1 MPQTNHFKHW
11 ISSAPNSA
19 TTPRRWGTWLMS
31 AAAAT
36 AEALG
41 HAGFDFLVVDLE
53 HVPVDANETIHILRA
68 IGNTP
73 AQAVVRLAW
82 NDAVL
87 AKRALD
93 SGAQTLLFPFVESAV
108 EAEKAVNSALYPPAG
123 TRGVAAVHRASHYG
137 TDAPY
142 LAQANAEICVVVQI
156 ETPTAMAALD
166 EIAGTSGVDAIFV
179 GPGDLA
185 ANLGHI
191 GQMNA
196 EPVQAALRELAER
209 CRALGKPCGT
219 VAPTPELAARYVEY
233 GYDFVA
239 IASDIGFMMR
249 KAGEVLAQVRS

>member
-1 MPQTNHFKHW
+1 MPQINHFKRW
-11 ISSAPNSA
+11 ISRD

-31 AAAAT
+31 TAAAT

-41 HAGFDFLVVDLE
+41 HGGFDFLVVDLE

-68 IGNTP
+68 IGNTS

-93 SGAQTLLFPFVESAV
+93 SGAQTLLFPFVESA
-108 EAEKAVNSALYPPAG
+108 AQAALAVSSALYAPAG
-123 TRGVAAVHRASHYG
+123 TRGVAAVHRASQYG
-137 TDAPY
+137 ADTQY
-142 LAQANAEICVVVQI
+142 LAQANTEICVIVQI
-156 ETPTAMAALD
+156 ESPTAIAAFE
-166 EIAGTSGVDAIFV
+166 EIASTPGVDAIFV

-185 ANLGHI
+185 ASLGHI

-196 EPVQAALRELAER
+196 EPVQTALRELAAR
-209 CRALGKPCGT
+209 SHALGKPCGT

-233 GYDFVA
+233 GYDFIAV
-239 IASDIGFMMR
+239 ASDIGFMMR